1 MNDSVAKKNLLS
13 HAYRSFGL
21 APIYVF
27 PNKDL
32 SSKSRKRKSKQS
44 KLGIDKVYFINVNAL
59 LLNLRD
65 YSIKMSKFYLF

>member
-13 HAYRSFGL
+13 HTYCSFGL

-32 SSKSRKRKSKQS
+32 SSKSRKQKSKQS